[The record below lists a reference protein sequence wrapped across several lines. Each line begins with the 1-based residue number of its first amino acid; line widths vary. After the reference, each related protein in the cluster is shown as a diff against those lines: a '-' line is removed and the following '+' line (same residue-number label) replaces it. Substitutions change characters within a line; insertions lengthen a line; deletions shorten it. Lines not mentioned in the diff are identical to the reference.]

1 MPLKCVKREP
11 IYIRLDDKDKIF
23 ELLKHNKYTLY
34 KHIGN
39 NLINVGDIYA
49 NTVEEAEH
57 LALLNHIKY
66 DIITVTEFLK

>member
-1 MPLKCVKREP
+1 MDLKEYTR
-11 IYIRLDDKDKIF
+11 
-23 ELLKHNKYTLY
+23 LLKHNKYTLY

-49 NTVEEAEH
+49 STVEEAEH
-57 LALLNHIKY
+57 VALLNHIKY

>member
-1 MPLKCVKREP
+1 MDLKE
-11 IYIRLDDKDKIF
+11 YTQ
-23 ELLKHNKYTLY
+23 LLKHNKYKLY

-39 NLINVGDIYA
+39 NLIKVGDIYA

-57 LALLNHIKY
+57 LTLLNHIKY

>member
-1 MPLKCVKREP
+1 MDLKE
-11 IYIRLDDKDKIF
+11 YTQ
-23 ELLKHNKYTLY
+23 LLKHNKYKLY

-39 NLINVGDIYA
+39 NLIKIGDIYA

-57 LALLNHIKY
+57 LTLLNHIKY

>member
-1 MPLKCVKREP
+1 MKKSNGFFSVVVDNGMVFCVS
-11 IYIRLDDKDKIF
+11 D
-23 ELLKHNKYTLY
+23 KYTLY

-57 LALLNHIKY
+57 VALLNHIKY

>member
-1 MPLKCVKREP
+1 MDLKE
-11 IYIRLDDKDKIF
+11 YTQ
-23 ELLKHNKYTLY
+23 LLKHNKYKLY

-39 NLINVGDIYA
+39 NLIKVGDIYA
-49 NTVEEAEH
+49 NTVKEAEH

>member
-1 MPLKCVKREP
+1 MDLKE
-11 IYIRLDDKDKIF
+11 YTQLS
-23 ELLKHNKYTLY
+23 KHNRYTLY

-57 LALLNHIKY
+57 VALLNHIKY
-66 DIITVTEFLK
+66 DIITVIY